1 MGTPAML
8 ADTTFLIDFYGE
20 RLARRQGPASVC
32 LARHRNDE
40 FRISVVS
47 IAEFSAGFSNP
58 LHARVFL
65 DVFHC
70 LRLFPE
76 AAYEAG
82 AIDRELIASGGRL
95 GEADNLIAGT
105 ARYYGIPLVSNDRA
119 FDRVKSLRRVAY

>member
-1 MGTPAML
+1 ML
-8 ADTTFLIDFYGE
+8 ADTTFLIDFYEE
-20 RLARRQGPASVC
+20 RMARRQGPATAC
-32 LARHRNDE
+32 LARRRSGV

-47 IAEFSAGFSNP
+47 IAEFSAGFRNP
-58 LHARVFL
+58 LQAQVFL
-65 DVFHC
+65 DTFHS

-105 ARYYGIPLVSNDRA
+105 ARYYGIPLASNDRA
-119 FDRVKSLRRVAY
+119 FDRVRGIRRIAY

>member
-1 MGTPAML
+1 ML
-8 ADTTFLIDFYGE
+8 ADTTFLIDFYAE
-20 RLARRQGPASVC
+20 RLARRQGAATAC
-32 LARHRNDE
+32 LARHRTDD
-40 FRISVVS
+40 FKISVVS

-58 LHARVFL
+58 LQARVFL
-65 DVFHC
+65 DTFHC

-105 ARYYGIPLVSNDRA
+105 ARYYGIPLISNERA
-119 FDRVKSLRRVAY
+119 FDRVRDLRRIAY

>member
-1 MGTPAML
+1 ML
-8 ADTTFLIDFYGE
+8 ADTAFLIDFYAE
-20 RLARRQGPASVC
+20 RLARQQGPATAC
-32 LARHRNDE
+32 LARHRTDA

-47 IAEFSAGFSNP
+47 IAEFSAGFPNP
-58 LHARVFL
+58 RQARVFL
-65 DVFHC
+65 DVFYC

-95 GEADNLIAGT
+95 GEADTLIAGT

-119 FDRVKSLRRVAY
+119 FDRVRGLRRIAY

>member
-1 MGTPAML
+1 
-8 ADTTFLIDFYGE
+8 
-20 RLARRQGPASVC
+20 V
-32 LARHRNDE
+32 

-47 IAEFSAGFSNP
+47 IAEFSAGFPNP
-58 LHARVFL
+58 LQARVFL
-65 DVFHC
+65 DMFHC

-82 AIDRELIASGGRL
+82 AIDRELIASGARL

-119 FDRVKSLRRVAY
+119 FDRVSGLRRIAY

>member
-1 MGTPAML
+1 ML
-8 ADTTFLIDFYGE
+8 ADTTFLIDFYAE
-20 RLARRQGPASVC
+20 RLARRQGPATAC
-32 LARHRNDE
+32 LARHRTDA

-58 LHARVFL
+58 LQARVFL
-65 DVFHC
+65 DMFHC

-119 FDRVKSLRRVAY
+119 FDRVRGIRRIAY